1 MSECASCGSV
11 SGSPTGRVKEGRKMK
26 SDKNSFHTLS
36 AIFFILGCLLIAK
49 VIVMF
54 WKYETSQTGRE
65 RVK

>member
-1 MSECASCGSV
+1 MWECERV
-11 SGSPTGRVKEGRKMK
+11 PPGRGKEGRKMK
-26 SDKNSFHTLS
+26 SDKNSFHILS
-36 AIFFILGCLLIAK
+36 ANFFILGCFLIAK